1 MELTVGFVLLSIAEE
16 NTVMYVNID
25 WFGSLSKFHRKDDE
39 S

>member
-25 WFGSLSKFHRKDDE
+25 
-39 S
+39 